1 MMKKVTEE
9 CNRKKM
15 AISNVNNLLFRI
27 SEKITKKFIK
37 LSDIKYINWKIYY
50 KLENDNKLKLNSSS
64 IYF

>member
-37 LSDIKYINWKIYY
+37 LSDIKYIN
-50 KLENDNKLKLNSSS
+50 
-64 IYF
+64 